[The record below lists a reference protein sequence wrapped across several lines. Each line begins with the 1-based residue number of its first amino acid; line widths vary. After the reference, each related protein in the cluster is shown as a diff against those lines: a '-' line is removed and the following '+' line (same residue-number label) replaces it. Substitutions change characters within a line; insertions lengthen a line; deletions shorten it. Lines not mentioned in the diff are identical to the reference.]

1 MKKTVIYLIAGIIL
15 TLVALV
21 TATPVMDSIFS
32 GQMEFANEMYNDN
45 LYFMTTLFAV
55 IIAWVLGAV
64 YYYVINSVSFSRWY
78 HWMIVLVAG
87 ALLSAIVCFVYC
99 NGVFDTNGVD
109 YADELFGYSVTN
121 LFQEALLFI
130 IVSFS
135 IRWWSSNCRHTPI
148 PE

>member
-87 ALLSAIVCFVYC
+87 ALLSAIVCFVDYRTQLFAFC
-99 NGVFDTNGVD
+99 FFDLIIEG
-109 YADELFGYSVTN
+109 
-121 LFQEALLFI
+121 LLFI
-130 IVSFS
+130 VASYS